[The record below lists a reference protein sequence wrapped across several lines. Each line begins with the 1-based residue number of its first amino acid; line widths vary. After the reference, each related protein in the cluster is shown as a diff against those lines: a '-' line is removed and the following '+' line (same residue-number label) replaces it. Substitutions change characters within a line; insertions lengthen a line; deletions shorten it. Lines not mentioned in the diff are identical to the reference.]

1 MIEQVVRYG
10 VVFVGLVAIVL
21 VYYGSKKIEG
31 ISDSISEK
39 EKYYFYCLPVAVLIT
54 AVYMIIK
61 YTPEYDQFMAWK
73 RIAFLPLLWYIS
85 YIDYKLKLILN
96 EFLLMGIG
104 LRGILLIPEILIG
117 RRESLA
123 VLVTELA
130 GALILFLFGVLF
142 RFLSRNGLGAGDVK
156 LFALVPLFMGALEG
170 LHAIL
175 LGMIII
181 FILSCV
187 FLVLKRKGLKDELP
201 FAPSIALGCWLIMFF
216 SCV

>member
-10 VVFVGLVAIVL
+10 VVFVGLAAIIL

-142 RFLSRNGLGAGDVK
+142 RFLSRNGLGA
-156 LFALVPLFMGALEG
+156 
-170 LHAIL
+170 IL

>member
-10 VVFVGLVAIVL
+10 VVFVGLAAIIL

-142 RFLSRNGLGAGDVK
+142 RFLSRNGLGDVK

>member
-1 MIEQVVRYG
+1 
-10 VVFVGLVAIVL
+10 
-21 VYYGSKKIEG
+21 
-31 ISDSISEK
+31 
-39 EKYYFYCLPVAVLIT
+39 
-54 AVYMIIK
+54 MIIK

-104 LRGILLIPEILIG
+104 LRGMLLIPEILIG